1 MRTSAGLG
9 SLSNRPMALDYL
21 GRTRHPAH
29 ARTDRPRVGV
39 GGCAVGLSA
48 APVGPGPSTRA
59 RGFLFLDK
67 NMSLD
72 ASRWAWMQSV
82 GRSSAKLV
90 LLSLADRAGEN
101 HAAYP
106 SLQRL
111 HKDTELDI
119 KTIRAC
125 LDYLM
130 QRGLIAR
137 TAAAGKVAVYSLI
150 GVSGREDTPTKSGT
164 PTVFGT
170 TTKSGT
176 TPLPKTVP
184 PPLPKL
190 VPEPIIEPIK
200 NQSSSKPAPKTTT
213 QDETFDRFWAAYPRK
228 QAKAE
233 AANVWKSQKLTP
245 LADLIVADVTRRR
258 IDDCQWRD
266 PQYIPHPTT
275 YLRQRRW
282 EDEILTAE
290 VAQPQTKPRR
300 MLRDAL

>member
-1 MRTSAGLG
+1 M
-9 SLSNRPMALDYL
+9 
-21 GRTRHPAH
+21 
-29 ARTDRPRVGV
+29 
-39 GGCAVGLSA
+39 
-48 APVGPGPSTRA
+48 
-59 RGFLFLDK
+59 
-67 NMSLD
+67 
-72 ASRWAWMQSV
+72 
-82 GRSSAKLV
+82 
-90 LLSLADRAGEN
+90 
-101 HAAYP
+101 AYP
-106 SLQRL
+106 SLLRL

-137 TAAAGKVAVYSLI
+137 SAEPGKVAVYSLI
-150 GVSGREDTPTKSGT
+150 GVSGREETPTKIGT
-164 PTVFGT
+164 PTKNGT
-170 TTKSGT
+170 PTKSGT

-184 PPLPKL
+184 LPLPKL

-200 NQSSSKPAPKTTT
+200 NQPAPKTAAKAATA
-213 QDETFDRFWAAYPRK
+213 DDSFDRFWSAYPRK

-233 AANVWKSQKLTP
+233 AAKVWKSQKLAP

-258 IDDCQWRD
+258 IDDVQWRD

-290 VAQPQTKPRR
+290 QAQPQAKPRR
-300 MLRDAL
+300 MLRDAF